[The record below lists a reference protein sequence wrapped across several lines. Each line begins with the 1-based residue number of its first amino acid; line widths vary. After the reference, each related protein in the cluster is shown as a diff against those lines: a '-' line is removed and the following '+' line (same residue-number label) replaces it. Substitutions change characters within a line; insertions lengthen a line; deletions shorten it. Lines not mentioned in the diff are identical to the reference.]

1 MVQESPGDN
10 RSGSAEGR
18 GRPLGAGAIAALTG
32 GGLLA
37 IFMIQNTEDV
47 KIDFLFWDF
56 TWPLWLYTFVICSG
70 RGVCYGSDWAYFA
83 VIGAARRAAKTE
95 GADENTACARGAE
108 GGRELA

>member
-10 RSGSAEGR
+10 RSGSAEGQ

-56 TWPLWLYTFVICSG
+56 TWPLWLYTFVIALVGALLWVRPSSRATASIEWLSARHNNEEPG
-70 RGVCYGSDWAYFA
+70 RCYP
-83 VIGAARRAAKTE
+83 V
-95 GADENTACARGAE
+95 
-108 GGRELA
+108 